1 MSDEFSLIGKY
12 FIQDDRGRLSVPNGD
27 DCAVFRCPPQ
37 KEMAVTTDS
46 IVEGVH
52 FFKGTS
58 PESLGIKAVEV
69 NLSDLAAIGAEPFCI
84 FLSLVLPSPDES
96 FIVPFSES
104 LKEDLE
110 RNNAF
115 LAGGNMSRGPLSI
128 AVTALGTLPEG
139 TAVRRD
145 SAREGDIIA
154 VTGTLGA
161 AALAV
166 EDSYSGRVTVDHPSW
181 EEARRRL
188 ERPQARI
195 SEGIA
200 LRGLASSM
208 LDISDGI
215 TSDLRHL
222 LNGGLGAS
230 VSLEHLPF
238 SPALAS
244 LPMKRK
250 TDLAASG
257 GGDYELLFTISEEN
271 FRKAG
276 KIPALAKTGIT
287 AIGRITGTGR
297 IEYLLD
303 GVPSVV
309 PDGWNHFREQ

>member
-12 FIQDDRGRLSVPNGD
+12 FIQDDHGRLSVPNGD

-37 KEMAVTTDS
+37 KEMAVTTDTL
-46 IVEGVH
+46 VEGVH

-69 NLSDLAAIGAEPFCI
+69 NLSDLAAMGAEPFCI

-104 LKEDLE
+104 VKEDLE
-110 RNNAF
+110 RNHAF
-115 LAGGNMSRGPLSI
+115 LAGGNMSKGPLSI
-128 AVTALGTLPEG
+128 TVTALGTLPAG

-145 SAREGDIIA
+145 SAKGGDIIA

-195 SEGIA
+195 RKESPSG
-200 LRGLASSM
+200 
-208 LDISDGI
+208 
-215 TSDLRHL
+215 DLR
-222 LNGGLGAS
+222 ARCS
-230 VSLEHLPF
+230 T
-238 SPALAS
+238 SPTEL
-244 LPMKRK
+244 RQI
-250 TDLAASG
+250 SG
-257 GGDYELLFTISEEN
+257 IF
-271 FRKAG
+271 
-276 KIPALAKTGIT
+276 
-287 AIGRITGTGR
+287 
-297 IEYLLD
+297 
-303 GVPSVV
+303 
-309 PDGWNHFREQ
+309 

>member
-69 NLSDLAAIGAEPFCI
+69 NLSDLAAMGAEPFCI

-257 GGDYELLFTISEEN
+257 GETMSFSSPSQRRISE
-271 FRKAG
+271 RQG
-276 KIPALAKTGIT
+276 KSRLSQRPG
-287 AIGRITGTGR
+287 
-297 IEYLLD
+297 
-303 GVPSVV
+303 
-309 PDGWNHFREQ
+309 